1 MVVIKMATK
10 NQVTS
15 QIRFGLGQLSAH
27 NEQHDFEHLCRHL
40 ARSRICSNILPA
52 TGPVSAGGDQ
62 GRDFETFRTYL
73 NSSSISTSSFIGLIS
88 DKPIAFAC
96 TITDVDN
103 LPQKVKSDL
112 ITIMSSGETVAE
124 IHYFCTADLPVGR
137 RHELQQWA
145 RNTHN
150 VNLEIYDGQAI
161 SELLSD
167 RDTFWIAENYLHI
180 PAELYPSDP
189 TSDVDWY
196 HESLEL
202 WKNPDHS
209 PDNYA
214 DFIQLKSALRH
225 STVTDSARVDLP
237 FWIGHMVSLEANTPL
252 ASLKRKV
259 IYEITVASL
268 RGYGTLLGHE
278 QEIRKYF
285 SDIPSLSELS
295 EIEDASVL
303 ITFCIGADG
312 QNVVQFE
319 EAELSSWVK
328 QVVDKLESSLKDTK
342 NPDQR
347 CTLLRLR
354 ADRHLI
360 PGPRNENVPDIN
372 KAMDCWL
379 ELASIVDQT
388 HLFPLDNFSDEL
400 TQLTSLP
407 LDINKHKDYR
417 RLTQQVD
424 EALEKRFGAFIA
436 ADKCRDRAITMF
448 EKCQYL
454 DALNEIHEAKVKWYA
469 SETLEGSVLAT
480 LLAARCY
487 QELGLTFAA
496 KYYSF
501 IGAFVSM
508 KSPDEPVSRHA
519 SEALVDAAFSDYIQ
533 GAFCGFFECSDFA
546 SVVYRALSAEQRPE
560 EVISEIERTV
570 YHATI
575 IRVIASRLA
584 PELLSFVDER
594 ISRWE
599 GLEDLFSTIV
609 PLAETEWDSNRVP
622 DLWHTLE
629 ENLVDRPFSDVG
641 VIRNTRFRAL
651 GITWEFSW
659 HNDYELTISSEEF
672 IAVLQIL
679 LADFSNID
687 LCLPRTRVQVE
698 IQAGA
703 GDKIQLENLP
713 SNELIRYRISIPS
726 TTPTDSLDDQVF
738 GVASAILSYVS
749 FLPQD
754 QFMSH
759 LESALQK
766 GLSGKV
772 FFIQSYRNLFSR
784 FILDSDFNYSARN
797 AKSPPQAGC
806 SFEPVSHRQLEWFS
820 GPGPNYSQEDANE
833 ALKNRYEIA
842 PKPIRFTLLNLLTD
856 SECKKTVSELKADGW
871 LDWHILTAIALAT
884 VNYRVNKQ
892 LHPSQGKEEYQR
904 LFMDTLYQEEDVTLE
919 PVPLSLF
926 SKENLKFH
934 LNSSM
939 LSTLKGM
946 GFDIHQ
952 PTPDFNAIS
961 DFLSQRYN
969 YWTDDIE
976 HPDFGF

>member
-1 MVVIKMATK
+1 MATR

-73 NSSSISTSSFIGLIS
+73 NSSSISASSFIGLVS
-88 DKPIAFAC
+88 GEPIAFAC
-96 TITDVDN
+96 TTTDVDN
-103 LPQKVKSDL
+103 LLQKIKSDSA
-112 ITIMSSGETVAE
+112 TIMNSGETVSA
-124 IHYFCTADLPVGR
+124 IHYFCTTDLPVGR

-145 RNTHN
+145 KENHN
-150 VNLEIYDGQAI
+150 VHLEIYDGQAI

-180 PAELYPSDP
+180 PAELYPPDP
-189 TSDVDWY
+189 TEDASWY
-196 HESLEL
+196 RESLEL
-202 WKNPDHS
+202 WKNPDHA

-214 DFIQLKSALRH
+214 DFIQIKSALRYT
-225 STVTDSARVDLP
+225 TVTDSARTDLP
-237 FWIGHMVSLEANTPL
+237 FWIGLMTSLGVNTHL
-252 ASLKRKV
+252 ATLKRKTV
-259 IYEITVASL
+259 YETTVAAL
-268 RGYGTLLGHE
+268 RGYGSLLGHE
-278 QEIRKYF
+278 QEIRIYF
-285 SDIPSLSELS
+285 SDIPSLSELF

-303 ITFCIGADG
+303 ITFCIGADR
-312 QNVVQFE
+312 QHVVQLE
-319 EAELSSWVK
+319 EGELSSWVK
-328 QVVDKLESSLKDTK
+328 QVVDKIESDLKVTK

-347 CTLLRLR
+347 CALLRLR
-354 ADRHLI
+354 ADRYLI
-360 PGPRNENVPDIN
+360 PGPRNENVPDIS

-424 EALEKRFGAFIA
+424 EALEKRFGAFTA
-436 ADKCRDRAITMF
+436 ADKCRDRAITLF
-448 EKCQYL
+448 EKGQYL
-454 DALNEIHEAKVKWYA
+454 DALNEIHNAKVKWFA

-480 LLAARCY
+480 RLAARCY
-487 QELGLTFAA
+487 QELGLAFAA
-496 KYYSF
+496 KYYSL

-508 KSPDEPVSRHA
+508 NCPDEPVSRHA
-519 SEALVDAAFSDYIQ
+519 SAALVDAAFSDYIQ
-533 GAFCGFFECSDFA
+533 GAFCGFFEFSDFA
-546 SVVYRALSAEQRPE
+546 SVVYRALSVEQRPKD
-560 EVISEIERTV
+560 VITEIERTV

-594 ISRWE
+594 VSRWE
-599 GLEDLFSTIV
+599 GLKDLFSTTV
-609 PLAETEWDSNRVP
+609 PLAETEWDSNHVP
-622 DLWHTLE
+622 DLWHKLE
-629 ENLVDRPFSDVG
+629 ENLLDRPFSDVG
-641 VIRNTRFRAL
+641 KNRIVRFRAL

-659 HNDYELTISSEEF
+659 HNDYELTTSSEEF

-679 LADFSNID
+679 LADFSSID

-698 IQAGA
+698 IQTGA

-713 SNELIRYRISIPS
+713 SNDLIRYRISIPS
-726 TTPTDSLDDQVF
+726 ITPRDPLDAQVF
-738 GVASAILSYVS
+738 GIASAILGYVS

-759 LESALQK
+759 LESALRQ
-766 GLSGKV
+766 GLSGKT
-772 FFIQSYRNLFSR
+772 FFVQSYRNLFSR
-784 FILDSDFNYSARN
+784 FILASDFNSSARN
-797 AKSPPQAGC
+797 AKSIPQTGL
-806 SFEPVSHRQLEWFS
+806 SFEPVSHHQLEWFS
-820 GPGPNYSQEDANE
+820 SPGPGYSKESATE

-842 PKPIRFTLLNLLTD
+842 PKPIRFTLLNLLTN
-856 SECKKTVSELKADGW
+856 SEFRKTVSELKADGW
-871 LDWHILTAIALAT
+871 LDWHILTAVALAT

-892 LHPSQGKEEYQR
+892 RHPSQGMAEYQR
-904 LFMDTLYQEEDVTLE
+904 LFMDTMNQEEDVTLD

-926 SKENLKFH
+926 SKEKLKFH
-934 LNSSM
+934 LFSSM
-939 LSTLKGM
+939 GSTLKGM
-946 GFDIHQ
+946 GFEIHQ

-961 DFLSQRYN
+961 DFLSRRYN

-976 HPDFGF
+976 HPDFAF